1 MRCQDCKTCLS
12 AIKKGHIE
20 CMKTFNYKKSKV
32 IEAAATHQQRNIYNF
47 LKTSDCPRSLDLDVE
62 IQLCAKNQW
71 LDEYYSFFR
80 SWRASWEVRASP
92 SYEANM
98 SLVRSMTHA
107 ALKYGDVSM
116 LNSVYS
122 YGTSTF
128 QDAFEGVHMFA
139 AMINAIKSSD
149 TEKIERIYEIFGDR
163 SNEWSPTD
171 FRDAIWT
178 GSDDVLA
185 KVIEMWKGFRG
196 RVVSY
201 QTTGRVTNQLKML
214 TIKHNNIN
222 MLKMLDKEISGY
234 PPGMMHEMRRTRGHS
249 TQARREMIAY
259 VWRHRTPRINAS
271 RSDYTASLA
280 TGIVERE
287 RIEQR
292 QATAAPVAPVRE
304 KVTNLQKAL
313 GLIEDCELPE
323 GKYLELC
330 NILMDVH
337 RRGVC

>member
-47 LKTSDCPRSLDLDVE
+47 LKTFGCPRSLDVE
-62 IQLCAKNQW
+62 IELCAKNQW

-80 SWRASWEVRASP
+80 SWPP
-92 SYEANM
+92 SYETKL
-98 SLVRSMTHA
+98 SLIRSMTHA
-107 ALKYGDVSM
+107 ALKYGDVCM

-122 YGTSTF
+122 YEPYGTRVRTQTSTF
-128 QDAFEGVHMFA
+128 QDAFSGVHMFA
-139 AMINAIKSSD
+139 AMINAIKSAD
-149 TEKIERIYEIFGDR
+149 TGKIERIYEIFADR

-185 KVIEMWKGFRG
+185 KVIEMWKGYRG
-196 RVVSY
+196 RVLSY
-201 QTTGRVTNQLKML
+201 QTTGRATNQLKLL

-222 MLKMLDKEISGY
+222 MLKMLDREISGY
-234 PPGMMHEMRRTRGHS
+234 PDDMLRQMRTMRGKS
-249 TQARREMIAY
+249 SPARRDMINYMAAER
-259 VWRHRTPRINAS
+259 RHRLR
-271 RSDYTASLA
+271 RQTARLA
-280 TGIVERE
+280 AEITERE
-287 RIEQR
+287 RIERR
-292 QATAAPVAPVRE
+292 QSTAVPVAPVRE

-313 GLIEDCELPE
+313 GIIEDCELPE

>member
-1 MRCQDCKTCLS
+1 
-12 AIKKGHIE
+12 
-20 CMKTFNYKKSKV
+20 MKTFNYKKSKV

-92 SYEANM
+92 SYEATM
-98 SLVRSMTHA
+98 SFVRSMTHA

-128 QDAFEGVHMFA
+128 QDAFSGVHMFA
-139 AMINAIKSSD
+139 AMINAIKSAD
-149 TEKIERIYEIFGDR
+149 TGKIERIYEIFADR

-222 MLKMLDKEISGY
+222 MLKMLDREISGY

-259 VWRHRTPRINAS
+259 VWGRRTPRINAS

>member
-12 AIKKGHIE
+12 AIKKGHLE
-20 CMKTFNYKKSKV
+20 CLKTFNYKKSKV

-47 LKTSDCPRSLDLDVE
+47 LKTSDCPRSLEVE
-62 IQLCAKNQW
+62 IELCAKNQW

-80 SWRASWEVRASP
+80 SDLRYVAIGG
-92 SYEANM
+92 
-98 SLVRSMTHA
+98 THEDKLRILRQMMYSA
-107 ALKYGDVSM
+107 IKYGDITMMRSA
-116 LNSVYS
+116 LTY
-122 YGTSTF
+122 YPSTAR
-128 QDAFEGVHMFA
+128 DAFANIGDMHNIIEET
-139 AMINAIKSSD
+139 IK
-149 TEKIERIYEIFGDR
+149 TEHVQKIELIYNTFCHKYRD
-163 SNEWSPTD
+163 WSPSD
-171 FRDAIWT
+171 FEYAIAT
-178 GSDDVLA
+178 GNMNTL
-185 KVIEMWKGFRG
+185 KYVIEAWRESPNGFRG
-196 RVVSY
+196 AGVQMKLATIRHN
-201 QTTGRVTNQLKML
+201 RLDML
-214 TIKHNNIN
+214 QY
-222 MLKMLDKEISGY
+222 LDRFISGY
-234 PPGMMHEMRRTRGHS
+234 PDDMLRQLRRTRGHS
-249 TQARREMIAY
+249 TPARRDMINY
-259 VWRHRTPRINAS
+259 VAAERRDRL
-271 RSDYTASLA
+271 REQTARLA